1 MYDFKTVI
9 DRRHTNSLKWDV
21 GADELPMWVA
31 DMDFQTAPEIIE
43 ALQKKATF
51 GIFGYEEPDEAY
63 FESVANWYQQQ
74 HGFRPEPDW
83 MIFSNGVVPAIS
95 SIIRRLTNAGDNIV
109 VQAPVYDIFYHSIE
123 NNGRHTL
130 SNDLVY
136 DEKALTYQIDFADLE
151 VKLAEP
157 LTSLMILCN
166 PHNPIGH
173 VWSREDLVR
182 VAQLCLNNHVILL
195 SDEIHGDL
203 TAAGHDYTPI
213 FSLPAALRANT
224 IACVSPSKTFNVAA
238 LHTSTVI
245 VPDENL
251 RNSVS
256 RGLNNDEIAEPNSFA
271 LVAAKAAY
279 NQGAPWLA
287 ALKQQLAR
295 NRKIVAE
302 FLATELPELKL
313 VPAEATYLL
322 WLECTDFCQDSA
334 KLAEYIRWET
344 GLYLSEEAVYRGN
357 GADFLRLNIACPE
370 RELQDGLHRLQR
382 AIHQYEK
389 ESV

>member
-63 FESVANWYQQQ
+63 FAAVANWYQQQ

-123 NNGRHTL
+123 NNDRHTL

-136 DEKALTYQIDFADLE
+136 DEKALTYQIDFADLDT
-151 VKLAEP
+151 KLAEP

-173 VWSREDLVR
+173 VWSREDLVQI
-182 VAQLCLNNHVILL
+182 AQLCLKNHVVLL

-203 TAAGHDYTPI
+203 TAVGHDYTPI

-334 KLAEYIRWET
+334 KLAEYIRLET
-344 GLYLSEEAVYRGN
+344 GLYLSEGAVYRGN

-370 RELQDGLHRLQR
+370 RELQDGLQRLQL
-382 AIHQYEK
+382 AIHKYEK